1 MHSLTHRFSHRHSD
15 QPGGAIHA
23 TGGRCMIRGRK
34 GRRILVVEDHFAL
47 RQHLLVLLQ
56 ALEPDCQVVDTG
68 TLSDARR
75 LLPTTPVDGLLVDVR
90 LPDGSGLD
98 FAGEFRAANPD
109 TPIVVMSAFDATEL
123 RKRVD
128 RVSNAAFIRKFEVG
142 DKWRAL
148 LVDLLNRRLPDPRL
162 RDPVTTPQ

>member
-15 QPGGAIHA
+15 SAGDAIRA
-23 TGGRCMIRGRK
+23 GGGRCMIRGRK
-34 GRRILVVEDHFAL
+34 GRRILIVEDHFAL

-75 LLPTTPVDGLLVDVR
+75 LLTTTPVDGLLVDVR

-98 FAGEFRAANPD
+98 FASEFRAAYPD

-128 RVSNAAFIRKFEVG
+128 RVANATFIRKFEVG
-142 DKWRAL
+142 DRWRTL
-148 LVDLLNRRLPDPRL
+148 LVDLLNRRQPES
-162 RDPVTTPQ
+162 VNHQ

>member
-1 MHSLTHRFSHRHSD
+1 MLHSLTHRFSHRHGD
-15 QPGGAIHA
+15 PAGDALRAG
-23 TGGRCMIRGRK
+23 GGRCMIKGRK
-34 GRRILVVEDHFAL
+34 GRRILIVEDHFAL

-75 LLPTTPVDGLLVDVR
+75 LLATTPVDGLLVDVR

-98 FAGEFRAANPD
+98 FATEFRAANPD

-128 RVSNAAFIRKFEVG
+128 RVTNAAFIRKFEVG
-142 DKWRAL
+142 DRWRTL
-148 LVDLLNRRLPDPRL
+148 LVDLLNRRLPEAAS
-162 RDPVTTPQ
+162 PQ